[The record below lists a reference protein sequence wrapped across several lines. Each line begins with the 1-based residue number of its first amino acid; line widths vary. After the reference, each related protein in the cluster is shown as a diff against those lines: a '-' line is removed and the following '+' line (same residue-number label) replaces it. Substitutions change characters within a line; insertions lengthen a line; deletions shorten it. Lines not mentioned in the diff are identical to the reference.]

1 MLHAVAEK
9 TIAAP
14 GTAWHCCLEFFS
26 VATRLPPEF
35 RLTPADAVHLIQD
48 EILARMTVHD
58 LPAGDR
64 MPMWRAAAQDGT
76 AGGRIYDAHI
86 AEVARAAGA
95 SVVVTDNR
103 RHFLAA
109 LRHGIR
115 VETPRSFSPASRASE
130 ADPSPI
136 ADLRERETNLR
147 SAWRGNPQD
156 QPVRAFL
163 PPTVMVRSR
172 RSVSQLQMRVRG
184 GLHVEGEAARLRSSA
199 CRADG
204 NGRGRR
210 AGYRATAG
218 RRQWRHA
225 PEQTVRGAEAR
236 CEGTGTPRVSSGLPG
251 ARGHLAVYRAAH
263 GDRVRFEPALG
274 RDPRNISS
282 PR

>member
-1 MLHAVAEK
+1 VAVNVFLDTSVLLAGLVDFGPQSAPAQSVLHAVAEK

-14 GTAWHCCLEFFS
+14 GTAWHCCLECFS

-58 LPAGDR
+58 LPPGDR

-115 VETPRSFSPASRASE
+115 VETPQEFLAGLKSKRS
-130 ADPSPI
+130 
-136 ADLRERETNLR
+136 
-147 SAWRGNPQD
+147 
-156 QPVRAFL
+156 
-163 PPTVMVRSR
+163 
-172 RSVSQLQMRVRG
+172 
-184 GLHVEGEAARLRSSA
+184 
-199 CRADG
+199 
-204 NGRGRR
+204 
-210 AGYRATAG
+210 
-218 RRQWRHA
+218 
-225 PEQTVRGAEAR
+225 
-236 CEGTGTPRVSSGLPG
+236 
-251 ARGHLAVYRAAH
+251 
-263 GDRVRFEPALG
+263 
-274 RDPRNISS
+274 
-282 PR
+282 